1 MKLNN
6 KGYML
11 VEIIVASVI
20 ALVMAYFLIDITI
33 NLVNKNN
40 DYYVESTLLTDKSLV
55 TKEIMEDISDSRII
69 LTSVNKKSDTSVDLT
84 FKYYNNDTDFYE
96 FTKTI
101 TIDNDTKIITY
112 GEYSK
117 KLSKDLNIKSITI
130 KNDEST
136 KQLYITIP
144 AYTNYSNTDYGIN
157 LIIPYTGDIN
167 VTIPEIKREYK
178 CNPGT
183 DISSCPDL
191 INGLI
196 PVMYYNN
203 KWVRAN
209 TEDLNDIYGWY
220 NYDKKL
226 WANAI
231 LVTET
236 NREEYLYADPGT
248 EITKND
254 ILAFYVWI
262 PRFKYK
268 VWNIKK
274 IIGTDSYSARTK
286 GIDIVFENGIEST
299 GTIKCTYLYTSPS
312 SSAGSP
318 NETCTGSNGDYY
330 THPAFTFGGV
340 NVKGFWMGKFELSS
354 SSPRSNSGRGGGY
367 TTGLTPRIL
376 PNVNSWHRNSLKNF
390 DTVLKDM
397 TKEGN
402 IYGLASSTEVDS
414 HMITNYEW
422 GAVAYLANS
431 KYGRCTNNS
440 CSKVEMNGYG
450 VVVGGEYTN
459 TLTGCGP
466 ISSGST
472 SVGTTCNAYNTTIGM
487 TASTTGNITGVY
499 DMSGGACEDVMANM
513 SSTSGSYTFYPSG
526 SGFEDAWYNENN
538 KKYLVTYAHGTTNRD
553 QAAFNRGRLGDA
565 TSEVVLTAN
574 STTGGWYSTAVQIP
588 WDSQDQIKW
597 SWYTRGGTVQSESG
611 SGIFNGTRLNGSGWL
626 DTTTRAILVFL
637 K

>member
-84 FKYYNNDTDFYE
+84 FKHYNNDTDFYE

-318 NETCTGSNGDYY
+318 NESCTGSNGDYY

-414 HMITNYEW
+414 HIITNYEW

-499 DMSGGACEDVMANM
+499 DMSGGACEDVMANI

>member
-33 NLVNKNN
+33 RLVNKNN
-40 DYYVESTLLTDKSLV
+40 DYYVESVLLTDKNLV
-55 TKEIMEDISDSRII
+55 TKEIMEDINDNSNNDIL
-69 LTSVNKKSDTSVDLT
+69 LTSINVTNSGDNIVTAELS
-84 FKYYNNDTDFYE
+84 FNNRT
-96 FTKTI
+96 
-101 TIDNDTKIITY
+101 
-112 GEYSK
+112 
-117 KLSKDLNIKSITI
+117 SKDLIIDKGSNIIKYGNYEKKMSSDLSIKEFSI
-130 KNDEST
+130 SKDST
-136 KQLYITIP
+136 QKQLYIRIP
-144 AYTNYSNTDYGIN
+144 AYTNYSDIDYGIS
-157 LIIPYTGDIN
+157 LVIPYIEDIE
-167 VTIPEIKREYK
+167 VILPEIKKEQV

-183 DISSCPDL
+183 GGIPSCPDL
-191 INGLI
+191 AEGLI

-318 NETCTGSNGDYY
+318 NESCTGSNGDYY

-414 HMITNYEW
+414 HIITNYEW

-513 SSTSGSYTFYPSG
+513 SSTSGNYTFYSSG
-526 SGFEDAWYNENN
+526 SGFGDTWYSENN
-538 KKYLVTYAHGTTNRD
+538 KKYLVTYAYGTTDKN
-553 QAAFNRGRLGDA
+553 QTAFNRGRLGDA
-565 TSEVVLTAN
+565 TSEIVLTAN
-574 STTGGWYSTAVQIP
+574 SDTGGWYSSFIQIP
-588 WDSQDQIKW
+588 WDSLNQTKW
-597 SWYTRGGTVQSESG
+597 SWYTRGGTVQNPNG
-611 SGIFNGTRLNGSGWL
+611 SGIFMGSRLNGSGWL
-626 DTTTRAILVFL
+626 DTTTRAILVSL

>member
-84 FKYYNNDTDFYE
+84 FKHYNNDTDFYE

-101 TIDNDTKIITY
+101 TVDNDTKIITY

-318 NETCTGSNGDYY
+318 NESCTGSNGDYY

-414 HMITNYEW
+414 HIITNYEW

>member
-248 EITKND
+248 EITEND

-318 NETCTGSNGDYY
+318 NESCTGSNGDYY

-414 HMITNYEW
+414 HIITNYEW

>member
-84 FKYYNNDTDFYE
+84 FKHYNNDTDFYE

-101 TIDNDTKIITY
+101 TVDNDTKIITY

-318 NETCTGSNGDYY
+318 NESCTGSNGDYY

-414 HMITNYEW
+414 HIITNYEW
-422 GAVAYLANS
+422 GAVAYLTNS

>member
-1 MKLNN
+1 
-6 KGYML
+6 
-11 VEIIVASVI
+11 
-20 ALVMAYFLIDITI
+20 
-33 NLVNKNN
+33 
-40 DYYVESTLLTDKSLV
+40 
-55 TKEIMEDISDSRII
+55 
-69 LTSVNKKSDTSVDLT
+69 
-84 FKYYNNDTDFYE
+84 
-96 FTKTI
+96 
-101 TIDNDTKIITY
+101 
-112 GEYSK
+112 
-117 KLSKDLNIKSITI
+117 
-130 KNDEST
+130 
-136 KQLYITIP
+136 
-144 AYTNYSNTDYGIN
+144 
-157 LIIPYTGDIN
+157 
-167 VTIPEIKREYK
+167 
-178 CNPGT
+178 
-183 DISSCPDL
+183 
-191 INGLI
+191 
-196 PVMYYNN
+196 MYYNN

-248 EITKND
+248 EITEND

-318 NETCTGSNGDYY
+318 NESCTGSNGDYY

-414 HMITNYEW
+414 HIITNYEW

>member
-286 GIDIVFENGIEST
+286 GIGIVFENGIEST

-318 NETCTGSNGDYY
+318 NESCTGSNGDYY

-414 HMITNYEW
+414 HIITNYEW

>member
-167 VTIPEIKREYK
+167 VIIPEIKREYK

-248 EITKND
+248 EITESD

-318 NETCTGSNGDYY
+318 NESCTGSNGDYY

-354 SSPRSNSGRGGGY
+354 SSPRSNSGLGGGY
-367 TTGLTPRIL
+367 TTALTPRIL

-414 HMITNYEW
+414 HIITNYEW

>member
-248 EITKND
+248 EITEND

-318 NETCTGSNGDYY
+318 NESCTGSNGDYY

-414 HMITNYEW
+414 HIITNYEW

-472 SVGTTCNAYNTTIGM
+472 SVGTTCNAYNTTIGI

>member
-318 NETCTGSNGDYY
+318 NESCTGSNGDYY

-414 HMITNYEW
+414 HIITNYEW

>member
-33 NLVNKNN
+33 RLVNKNN

-318 NETCTGSNGDYY
+318 NESCTGSNGDYY

-414 HMITNYEW
+414 HIITNYEW

>member
-318 NETCTGSNGDYY
+318 NESCTGSNGDYY

-414 HMITNYEW
+414 HIITNYEW

-431 KYGRCTNNS
+431 KYGRCTNNR